1 LHCRAGAGVLVACA
15 AFATAGAPVARASEY
30 AINAC
35 QADRAEFSTRAFEN
49 FANRGMMWRRACN
62 PIGPGLRGLI
72 TANVMRNKRARP
84 TPEAMRMN

>member
-1 LHCRAGAGVLVACA
+1 MVACA
-15 AFATAGAPVARASEY
+15 LFAVAGAPARASEY

-62 PIGPGLRGLI
+62 PIGPGLQRW
-72 TANVMRNKRARP
+72 P
-84 TPEAMRMN
+84 D